1 MPPLTR
7 IAFRSKPTPS
17 QHDLIVQALEGW
29 GDPEQLTDTEAVEVK
44 KLCAKW
50 FGLKKTTAVLLQARM
65 WKDAIVFSSIA
76 HPGVEH
82 AIIIQDSHS
91 PANEDIIFLYRVN
104 RGHRLIPADF
114 IGTRYLEHVVWTAV
128 AEEGGGM

>member
-1 MPPLTR
+1 MPLLTH

-82 AIIIQDSHS
+82 AIIIQDSHP

-104 RGHRLIPADF
+104 RGHRLIPAEHC
-114 IGTRYLEHVVWTAV
+114 TLQYLKHIVDVGVDVE
-128 AEEGGGM
+128 